1 MHGLRRRYGKLGFL
15 ALMQASDRSFVRGLT
30 AAPTKH
36 WPHVGKSQASLEQYR
51 GKNSKAS
58 ENRIVVSV
66 CPIWELPTPQT
77 DVLSG
82 PRDSPLS
89 VATEIRLIKKAPR
102 KKEGFPGG
110 ADGTE
115 STCSVGDLSSILGL
129 GRFPKGGLGNPL
141 QYSYLENSH
150 GQRSL
155 LGCSPRS
162 RKELDTTE

>member
-1 MHGLRRRYGKLGFL
+1 M
-15 ALMQASDRSFVRGLT
+15 
-30 AAPTKH
+30 
-36 WPHVGKSQASLEQYR
+36 
-51 GKNSKAS
+51 
-58 ENRIVVSV
+58 
-66 CPIWELPTPQT
+66 
-77 DVLSG
+77 
-82 PRDSPLS
+82 
-89 VATEIRLIKKAPR
+89 ATEIRLIKKAPR

-129 GRFPKGGLGNPL
+129 GRFPKGGLDNPL